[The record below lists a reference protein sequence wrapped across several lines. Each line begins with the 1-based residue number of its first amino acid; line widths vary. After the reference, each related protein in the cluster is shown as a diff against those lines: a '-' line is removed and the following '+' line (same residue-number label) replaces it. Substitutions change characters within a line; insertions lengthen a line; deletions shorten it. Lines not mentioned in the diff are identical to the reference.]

1 MKVLVIWIAAS
12 LLLLIALVLRGW
24 IEEFQA
30 KLKVW
35 RRRRLEEGASYS
47 ERPAGDDEVR

>member
-1 MKVLVIWIAAS
+1 MKALVIWIAAS
-12 LLLLIALVLRGW
+12 LLLLMALVLGGW
-24 IEEFQA
+24 IEELQA

-35 RRRRLEEGASYS
+35 RRRRLEAGANYS